1 MENKINERKQKMWK
15 VVNTFNGS
23 VEGYVYTYEEGEAL
37 AEEIKKEYYAHPG
50 RQNDIL
56 PLDIVP
62 ANSKWR
68 WNEMDNR
75 FEWDEGD
82 TDYFVKYY

>member
-1 MENKINERKQKMWK
+1 MWK

-23 VEGYVYTYEEGEAL
+23 VEGYVNTYEEGEKL
-37 AEEIKKEYYAHPG
+37 AEKIKKDYYSHPG

-62 ANSKWR
+62 ANSKWH
-68 WNEMDNR
+68 WDESDNR

-82 TDYFVKYY
+82 TKYFIDNYQ